1 MSLTCKVLIK
11 VAGKM
16 IMNFENLYIQ
26 DYLMVVR
33 GKYNYLEMI
42 FITVV

>member
-16 IMNFENLYIQ
+16 RMNFENLYIQ
-26 DYLMVVR
+26 DNLMVVR
-33 GKYNYLEMI
+33 TKYSYLEMI
-42 FITVV
+42 LITVV